1 LFVATLVFFS
11 VVAVLLLVAMLVLV
25 AKNATKKS
33 APTKS
38 INDFLPV
45 HYQHFVEVD
54 RRLAEYEET
63 LKKVESDR
71 RDFALKYL
79 TYLRTDFEHI
89 SRLLNLAAKF
99 VPEITLRGE
108 MERFWIRLKFRLQ
121 FRLVQLQVRFGMIP
135 AVRLKGLTASVRLL
149 ARSADQFLNDIARE
163 HGLHILKSDLNR

>member
-1 LFVATLVFFS
+1 
-11 VVAVLLLVAMLVLV
+11 MLVLV
-25 AKNATKKS
+25 SKNSTKTS

-149 ARSADQFLNDIARE
+149 ARSTDQFLNDIARE